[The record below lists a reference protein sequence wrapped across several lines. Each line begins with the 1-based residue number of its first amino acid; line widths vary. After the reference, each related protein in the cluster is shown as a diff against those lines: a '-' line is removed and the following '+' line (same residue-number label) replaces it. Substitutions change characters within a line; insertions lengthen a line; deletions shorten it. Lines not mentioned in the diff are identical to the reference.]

1 MKEAEIIEHFRLL
14 QREVELAG
22 EAVSD
27 VPRDHRAAVD
37 EVRLEV
43 AGRRRGLLLIH
54 PHLEEQW
61 SKVRTQVV
69 QETDPETM
77 ESHP

>member
-1 MKEAEIIEHFRLL
+1 MKEAERVEQFRLL

-27 VPRDHRAAVD
+27 LQRDHRAEIDAL
-37 EVRLEV
+37 RLEV
-43 AGRRRGLLLIH
+43 EVLRRCLFLMH
-54 PHLEEQW
+54 PNLEEQW

-69 QETDPETM
+69 QETDPETA
-77 ESHP
+77 

>member
-1 MKEAEIIEHFRLL
+1 MKEAEIAEHFRLL

-27 VPRDHRAAVD
+27 LQRDHRAEIDA
-37 EVRLEV
+37 VRLEV
-43 AGRRRGLLLIH
+43 EVLRRCLFLIH
-54 PHLEEQW
+54 PNLEEQW

-69 QETDPETM
+69 QETDPET
-77 ESHP
+77 P

>member
-1 MKEAEIIEHFRLL
+1 MKEAEIAEHFRLL

-27 VPRDHRAAVD
+27 LQRDHRAEIDA
-37 EVRLEV
+37 VRLEV
-43 AGRRRGLLLIH
+43 EVLRRCLFLMH
-54 PHLEEQW
+54 PNLEEQW

-69 QETDPETM
+69 QETDPETT
-77 ESHP
+77 

>member
-1 MKEAEIIEHFRLL
+1 MKEAEIVEHFRLL

-27 VPRDHRAAVD
+27 LQRDHRAEIDA
-37 EVRLEV
+37 VRLEV
-43 AGRRRGLLLIH
+43 EVLRRCLFLIH

-69 QETDPETM
+69 QETDPETT
-77 ESHP
+77 